1 MFFSALTVGENVA
14 LPLVEQAKVP
24 PELIPQI
31 VQLRLGLTG
40 LAPYHDT
47 EAAVPED
54 VKAKVAE
61 VIAGLDAGTIA
72 TNVTLG

>member
-1 MFFSALTVGENVA
+1 M
-14 LPLVEQAKVP
+14 AKDGKAPGGNYV
-24 PELIPQI
+24 
-31 VQLRLGLTG
+31 GLTG

-47 EAAVPED
+47 EAVVPED

>member
-1 MFFSALTVGENVA
+1 MLLAKEGKAPGGNFF
-14 LPLVEQAKVP
+14 
-24 PELIPQI
+24 
-31 VQLRLGLTG
+31 GLTG

-61 VIAGLDAGTIA
+61 VIQGLDAGTIA